1 MNFKEVAESAK
12 QQTANL
18 PPKLVGMST
27 RSQGA
32 RQAVVAIRAETTSGQ
47 GLIQTELAKIAPAV
61 QGVEIALREGQ
72 IKVVERLNECDK
84 DVADLRKLVEQ
95 AEVDLA
101 GALKILHTQADALAE
116 ALPDAQKRIH
126 GLVEA
131 QRSQLDQDLKAEQA
145 AQEAL
150 KVTLAMLGTTVS
162 RLNTQAGTVQQR
174 ESDQVGAAC
183 GEVGAVAGK
192 LTRMREQFAGE
203 CDVTQKHYQ
212 LHWVETH
219 DSAVITP
226 QAAAI
231 VQSTVTG
238 LQEQVSK
245 PAEQAVEVLIERAL
259 KAVDIQ
265 MENQLAQLS
274 GHRTKLHRSLQS
286 LAGGPQLEPM
296 VRASKAVLQRVG
308 KLKPLGLENL

>member
-1 MNFKEVAESAK
+1 M
-12 QQTANL
+12 
-18 PPKLVGMST
+18 
-27 RSQGA
+27 
-32 RQAVVAIRAETTSGQ
+32 
-47 GLIQTELAKIAPAV
+47 
-61 QGVEIALREGQ
+61 
-72 IKVVERLNECDK
+72 
-84 DVADLRKLVEQ
+84 
-95 AEVDLA
+95 
-101 GALKILHTQADALAE
+101 
-116 ALPDAQKRIH
+116 
-126 GLVEA
+126 
-131 QRSQLDQDLKAEQA
+131 
-145 AQEAL
+145 
-150 KVTLAMLGTTVS
+150 
-162 RLNTQAGTVQQR
+162 
-174 ESDQVGAAC
+174 
-183 GEVGAVAGK
+183 
-192 LTRMREQFAGE
+192 
-203 CDVTQKHYQ
+203 TQKHYQ